1 MYIHTCIHTYI
12 HTYIHTHT
20 QTYTHT
26 HTDTHT
32 HTHTHTHTRSLCA
45 FCVGVPPHT
54 DTHTPTQPQTHTDTH
69 AHIALSVKACLHTKT
84 QTHSL
89 KMHAAPHTHMASVPS
104 SGACQF
110 GPGST

>member
-1 MYIHTCIHTYI
+1 MTEGISQEMFTAGEDHKSISQRLLHNVGLRAR
-12 HTYIHTHT
+12 
-20 QTYTHT
+20 
-26 HTDTHT
+26 THT
-32 HTHTHTHTRSLCA
+32 HTHTQTHTHTN
-45 FCVGVPPHT
+45 
-54 DTHTPTQPQTHTDTH
+54 THTHTH